1 MTTSSV
7 TMEHVNTSLIIQKVF
22 QIGQVVKLFEYIIT
36 LFKRLFAVVM
46 VSIVVQKALPVRF
59 LKENVNKETSW
70 LIG

>member
-7 TMEHVNTSLIIQKVF
+7 TLEHVNTSLIIQKVF